1 MSRWSFPARLLAVAA
16 TALVLMIA
24 WQSIPLIQAELL
36 GLRAKPRDITPRGD
50 LASDEKSTIALFESR
65 SGSVVFITT
74 VQQSVNPWTGN
85 SQQERSGTG
94 SGFVWD
100 ELGHVVTNYHVI
112 EGATE
117 ALVSLTDGRSFR
129 AALVGASP
137 ENDLAVLVIGVGVD
151 RPKPLPVG
159 TSADLKVGQKVFAI
173 GNPFGLSSTLTTGI
187 VSALNRNLQ
196 VTQDRTLNGLIQTDA
211 AINPGNS
218 GGPLLDSAGRLIG
231 VNTAIYSPSGA
242 SAGIGFAVP
251 VDKVNRIVPR
261 LIANGRYVSPSLGI
275 RTDAKANEAL
285 ASRLGVSG
293 VFVLDVEQDSA
304 AEKAGLIPARLTRDG
319 GFALGDVLLAIDG
332 QAVDSPDDM
341 TRALE
346 TKNPGDRVVLR
357 VLRNR
362 KTIEVRVTLDVAR

>member
-1 MSRWSFPARLLAVAA
+1 MSRWSFAARLIAVAA
-16 TALVLMIA
+16 TALLLMVA
-24 WQSIPLIQAELL
+24 WQTFPLIQAELL
-36 GLRAKPRDITPRGD
+36 GLRAKPREITPRGD
-50 LASDEKSTIALFESR
+50 LAADEKSTIALFESR

-85 SQQERSGTG
+85 AQQERSGTG

-151 RPKPLPVG
+151 RPKPLPLG
-159 TSADLKVGQKVFAI
+159 TSTDLKVGQKVFAI

-196 VTQDRTLNGLIQTDA
+196 VTQDRVLNGLIQTDA

-251 VDKVNRIVPR
+251 VDRVNRIVPR
-261 LIANGRYVSPSLGI
+261 LIASGRYVTPSLGI
-275 RTDAKANEAL
+275 RTDPKANEAL
-285 ASRLGVSG
+285 SARLGLSG

-319 GFALGDVLLAIDG
+319 GFALGDVVLAIDG
-332 QAVDSPDDM
+332 QAVDSPEDM

-346 TKNPGDRVVLR
+346 NKNPGDRVVLR
-357 VLRNR
+357 VLRGG

>member
-1 MSRWSFPARLLAVAA
+1 MSRWSFAARLLAVAA
-16 TALVLMIA
+16 TALLLMMA
-24 WQSIPLIQAELL
+24 WQTFPLIQAEIL
-36 GLRAKPRDITPRGD
+36 GLRAKPREITARGD
-50 LASDEKSTIALFESR
+50 LAADEKSTIALFESR

-74 VQQSVNPWTGN
+74 VQQSVNAWTGDA
-85 SQQERSGTG
+85 QQERSGTG

-100 ELGHVVTNYHVI
+100 DLGHVVTNYHVI

-129 AALVGASP
+129 AALVGANP
-137 ENDLAVLVIGVGVD
+137 ENDLAVLLIGVGTD
-151 RPKPLPVG
+151 RPKPLPIG
-159 TSADLKVGQKVFAI
+159 TSADLIVGQKVFAI

-196 VTQDRTLNGLIQTDA
+196 VTQERTLNGLIQTDA

-261 LIANGRYVSPSLGI
+261 LIASGRYVSPSLGI
-275 RTDAKANEAL
+275 RTDPKANEAL
-285 ASRLGVSG
+285 SARLNMSG
-293 VFVLDVEQDSA
+293 VFVLDVEPDSA

-332 QAVDSPDDM
+332 QVVDSPDDM

-346 TKNPGDRVVLR
+346 TKTPGDRVVLR
-357 VLRNR
+357 VRR
-362 KTIEVRVTLDVAR
+362 AGKTIEVRVTLDVAR

>member
-16 TALVLMIA
+16 TALVLMMA
-24 WQSIPLIQAELL
+24 WQTFPLIQAELL
-36 GLRAKPRDITPRGD
+36 GMRAKPRDITPRGD
-50 LASDEKSTIALFESR
+50 LAADEKSTIALFEAR

-151 RPKPLPVG
+151 RPKPLPIG

-261 LIANGRYVSPSLGI
+261 LIASGRYVSPSLGI

-346 TKNPGDRVVLR
+346 SKSPGDRAVLR
-357 VLRNR
+357 VLRNG

>member
-1 MSRWSFPARLLAVAA
+1 MSRWSFAARLFAVAA
-16 TALVLMIA
+16 TALLLMMA
-24 WQSIPLIQAELL
+24 WQTFPLIQAELL
-36 GLRAKPRDITPRGD
+36 GMRAKPREITPRGD
-50 LASDEKSTIALFESR
+50 LAADEKSTIALFESR

-100 ELGHVVTNYHVI
+100 DLGHVVTNYHVI

-151 RPKPLPVG
+151 RPKPLPLG

-251 VDKVNRIVPR
+251 VDRVNRVVPR
-261 LIANGRYVSPSLGI
+261 LIASGRYVTPSLGI
-275 RTDAKANEAL
+275 RTDPKANEAL
-285 ASRLGVSG
+285 SARLGLSG

-319 GFALGDVLLAIDG
+319 GFALGDVVLAIDG
-332 QAVDSPDDM
+332 QAVESPEDM

-346 TKNPGDRVVLR
+346 YKNPGDRVVLR
-357 VLRNR
+357 VLRGG
-362 KTIEVRVTLDVAR
+362 KTVEVRVTLDVAR

>member
-1 MSRWSFPARLLAVAA
+1 MSRWSFAARLFAVAA
-16 TALVLMIA
+16 TALLLMMA
-24 WQSIPLIQAELL
+24 WQTFPLIQAELL
-36 GLRAKPRDITPRGD
+36 GMRAKPREITPRGD
-50 LASDEKSTIALFESR
+50 LAADEKSTIALFESR

-100 ELGHVVTNYHVI
+100 DLGHVVTNYHVI

-151 RPKPLPVG
+151 RPKPLPLG

-251 VDKVNRIVPR
+251 VDRVNRVVPR
-261 LIANGRYVSPSLGI
+261 LIASGRYVTPSLGI
-275 RTDAKANEAL
+275 RTDPKANEAL
-285 ASRLGVSG
+285 SARLGLSG

-319 GFALGDVLLAIDG
+319 GFALGDVVLAIDG
-332 QAVDSPDDM
+332 QAVGSPEDM

-346 TKNPGDRVVLR
+346 NKAPGDRVVLR
-357 VLRNR
+357 VLRGG
-362 KTIEVRVTLDVAR
+362 KTVEVRVTLDVAR